1 MIVEGTPLLSAHRAV
16 TVLLILVVTS
26 ASQAVFHDDA
36 GDLNANVPNFGHIS
50 LSSEIDDF
58 NMTVNPQSLAMHPS
72 SSATSTVEVRSLGSF
87 SGPVSF
93 IVAPPPASPPVPS
106 TASPSY
112 LATTGFSASM
122 RQFLLDVPPGGYAT
136 SILTISANASTPFG
150 TYKIIL
156 FGYSGSVIHNETL
169 SVSVVPLLRMDT
181 SIRQAEI
188 QQGSS
193 MSFKLT
199 ITSIL
204 DFAGEVHFL
213 ATSGPSGLDVSVD
226 PPTVELRANESS
238 ETVVKVYVPGWLSTE
253 KEGVWSINVAAV
265 SRGASEDIVITVITP
280 PFPSIVVSFLEL
292 AAVLS
297 ASVLVVIA
305 AVLYGTTRR
314 KNRHSELWTSF
325 AN

>member
-156 FGYSGSVIHNETL
+156 FGYSERGGLVYQRGGRESRSIGRHSYHCNYS
-169 SVSVVPLLRMDT
+169 SVSVYRRFISRTGRCTECQRLGGDSCCPLRNY
-181 SIRQAEI
+181 SQKE
-188 QQGSS
+188 
-193 MSFKLT
+193 
-199 ITSIL
+199 
-204 DFAGEVHFL
+204 
-213 ATSGPSGLDVSVD
+213 PSL
-226 PPTVELRANESS
+226 
-238 ETVVKVYVPGWLSTE
+238 
-253 KEGVWSINVAAV
+253 
-265 SRGASEDIVITVITP
+265 
-280 PFPSIVVSFLEL
+280 
-292 AAVLS
+292 
-297 ASVLVVIA
+297 
-305 AVLYGTTRR
+305 
-314 KNRHSELWTSF
+314 
-325 AN
+325 

>member
-1 MIVEGTPLLSAHRAV
+1 M
-16 TVLLILVVTS
+16 
-26 ASQAVFHDDA
+26 
-36 GDLNANVPNFGHIS
+36 
-50 LSSEIDDF
+50 
-58 NMTVNPQSLAMHPS
+58 
-72 SSATSTVEVRSLGSF
+72 
-87 SGPVSF
+87 
-93 IVAPPPASPPVPS
+93 
-106 TASPSY
+106 
-112 LATTGFSASM
+112 
-122 RQFLLDVPPGGYAT
+122 
-136 SILTISANASTPFG
+136 
-150 TYKIIL
+150 
-156 FGYSGSVIHNETL
+156 
-169 SVSVVPLLRMDT
+169 VPLRRMDT

-265 SRGASEDIVITVITP
+265 SRGVSEDIVITVITP